1 MEPLNAKGML
11 MKHCKQIEKGSAK
24 ARALDRRAVLTRLAA
39 PVGLALPVA
48 ILSAGAAPVHAK
60 IEAIPA
66 ASTPAEFMAQA
77 ERMRQLALAS
87 GDRGY
92 GAVVVKDGRIVGQS
106 PSRVVTKGD
115 PTAHA
120 EMEAIRDA
128 ARNLKTQDLS
138 DCVLYSTSRACPM
151 CEAAASWAQ
160 IKDMRFGS
168 SLSDAGVPQLGRC

>member
-1 MEPLNAKGML
+1 MDRTTERKNYLTV
-11 MKHCKQIEKGSAK
+11 
-24 ARALDRRAVLTRLAA
+24 RALDRRTVLTGLAA
-39 PVGLALPVA
+39 PIGLAAPVA
-48 ILSAGAAPVHAK
+48 ILSAGSIAPAHAK
-60 IEAIPA
+60 SGAIPA

-77 ERMRQLALAS
+77 ERMRQLAIAS

-106 PSRVVTKGD
+106 PSRVVTRHD

-120 EMEAIRDA
+120 ETEAIRDA

-151 CEAAASWAQ
+151 CEAAAYWAQ

-168 SLSDAGVPQLGRC
+168 SLTNAGSPQLNRC